1 MSSAQDLR
9 PIVIKKAKSRAKPHG
24 NHSWKIAYADF
35 MTAMMAFFLVLWLLS
50 SASPKAL
57 VGVAEYFRTPL
68 KVAIAGGDKSSMS
81 KSVVPGGGKDPM
93 AKDGEVMR
101 AQTND
106 PSDAR
111 RREQQESERLR
122 QLKTRLEMTIEN
134 NPVLRAFRPQ
144 LLLDITSEGLRI
156 QILDTQNRPMFR
168 TGSAAVEPYMRTIL
182 REIGPVLNEMPNKVS
197 LSGHTDS
204 QTYMAGERAY
214 SNWEL
219 SADRAN
225 ASRQELI
232 AGGMNEGKV
241 LRVLGLADTMPLD
254 KNDRLA
260 PVNRRISIVVLNKK
274 AQAQFES
281 ENASAAEVSVAA
293 QKGKAAQELQA
304 GVAAAETPAAK
315 APAAT
320 SAPAPAAT
328 PAAGA
333 AATAAPAAAG
343 KRE

>member
-9 PIVIKKAKSRAKPHG
+9 PIVIRKARPHSAPHG

-50 SASPKAL
+50 AASPKAL

-68 KVAIAGGDKSSMS
+68 KVAIAGGDKSSLS
-81 KSVVPGGGKDPM
+81 KSVIPGGGKDPL
-93 AKDGEVMR
+93 ARDGEVMH

-106 PSDAR
+106 PSDAQR
-111 RREQQESERLR
+111 RRDQMDTERLR
-122 QLKTRLEMTIEN
+122 ALKGRLEQIIDN
-134 NPVLRAFRPQ
+134 NPVLRQFRPQ

-204 QTYMAGERAY
+204 ATYMNGERAY

-232 AGGMNEGKV
+232 AGGMQEGKV
-241 LRVLGLADTMPLD
+241 LRVLGLADTMPLEKKD
-254 KNDRLA
+254 PLA
-260 PVNRRISIVVLNKK
+260 PINRRISIVVLNKR

-281 ENASAAEVSVAA
+281 ENASAAEVSVQA
-293 QKGKAAQELQA
+293 QKGR
-304 GVAAAETPAAK
+304 AAEEMQAQLDQAQPAS
-315 APAAT
+315 APAAR
-320 SAPAPAAT
+320 P
-328 PAAGA
+328 AGA
-333 AATAAPAAAG
+333 GSAG
-343 KRE
+343 KGKID

>member
-9 PIVIKKAKSRAKPHG
+9 PIVIRKAKSHSKPHG

-35 MTAMMAFFLVLWLLS
+35 MTAMMAFFMVMWLLS
-50 SASPKAL
+50 SVSPKTL
-57 VGVAEYFRTPL
+57 EGVAEYFRTPL

-81 KSVVPGGGKDPM
+81 KSVIPGGGKDVQ

-106 PSDAR
+106 PSDAQR
-111 RREQQESERLR
+111 RRDQMDTERLR
-122 QLKTRLEMTIEN
+122 ALKGRLEQIIDN
-134 NPVLRAFRPQ
+134 NPVLRQFRPQ

-168 TGSAAVEPYMRTIL
+168 TGSATVEPYMRTIL

-204 QTYMAGERAY
+204 ATYMMGERAY

-232 AGGMNEGKV
+232 AGGMQEGKV
-241 LRVLGLADTMPLD
+241 LRVLGLADTMPLEKKD
-254 KNDRLA
+254 VLA
-260 PVNRRISIVVLNKK
+260 PVNRRISIVVLNKR

-281 ENASAAEVSVAA
+281 ENASAAEVSVLA
-293 QKGKAAQELQA
+293 QKGRAGEELQA
-304 GVAAAETPAAK
+304 QVEQAQAAS
-315 APAAT
+315 APAARP
-320 SAPAPAAT
+320 S
-328 PAAGA
+328 GSG
-333 AATAAPAAAG
+333 AAG
-343 KRE
+343 KGKIE

>member
-9 PIVIKKAKSRAKPHG
+9 PIVIKKAKSHAKPHG

-81 KSVVPGGGKDPM
+81 KSVVPGGGKDPL

-106 PSDAR
+106 PSVEQR
-111 RREQQESERLR
+111 RREQVESERLR
-122 QLKTRLEMTIEN
+122 ALKNRLEQTIES

-168 TGSAAVEPYMRTIL
+168 TGSAAVEPYMRTLL

-232 AGGMNEGKV
+232 AGGMNEGTV

-254 KNDRLA
+254 RNDGMA
-260 PVNRRISIVVLNKK
+260 PINRRISIVVLNKR
-274 AQAQFES
+274 AQAQFEA
-281 ENASAAEVSVAA
+281 ENASAADVSVAA
-293 QKGKAAQELQA
+293 QKGKVGQDLQA
-304 GVAAAETPAAK
+304 GIAAAEARPA
-315 APAAT
+315 
-320 SAPAPAAT
+320 SA
-328 PAAGA
+328 AAGKP
-333 AATAAPAAAG
+333 AAPAAAG
-343 KRE
+343 KSE

>member
-9 PIVIKKAKSRAKPHG
+9 PIIIKKAKSHAKPHG

-35 MTAMMAFFLVLWLLS
+35 MTAMMALFLVLWLLS
-50 SASPKAL
+50 SSSPKTL
-57 VGVAEYFRTPL
+57 VGVAEYFKTPL
-68 KVAIAGGDKSSMS
+68 KVAVAGGDKSSLS
-81 KSVVPGGGKDPM
+81 KSVIPGGGKDPT

-101 AQTND
+101 AMTND
-106 PSDAR
+106 PADAQR
-111 RREQQESERLR
+111 RRDQMDSERLR
-122 QLKTRLEMTIEN
+122 ALKGRLEQIIEN
-134 NPVLRAFRPQ
+134 NPTLRQFRPQ

-204 QTYMAGERAY
+204 ATYMRGERAY

-232 AGGMNEGKV
+232 AGGMQEGKV
-241 LRVLGLADTMPLD
+241 LRVLGLADTMPLE
-254 KNDRLA
+254 KNDALA
-260 PVNRRISIVVLNKK
+260 PTNRRISIVVLNKR
-274 AQAQFES
+274 AQAQFEQ
-281 ENASAAEVSVAA
+281 ENASAADVQVQAT
-293 QKGKAAQELQA
+293 KGR
-304 GVAAAETPAAK
+304 AAEEFQAQVEG
-315 APAAT
+315 AP
-320 SAPAPAAT
+320 
-328 PAAGA
+328 GA
-333 AATAAPAAAG
+333 AAVAASAPKA
-343 KRE
+343 K

>member
-1 MSSAQDLR
+1 MSDESVHQGKNEII
-9 PIVIKKAKSRAKPHG
+9 IVKRRGGDHDEGGHG
-24 NHSWKIAYADF
+24 GAWKIAYADF

-81 KSVVPGGGKDPM
+81 KSVVPGGGKDPL

-106 PSDAR
+106 PSFEQR
-111 RREQQESERLR
+111 RREQVESERLR
-122 QLKTRLEMTIEN
+122 ALKNRLEQTIES

-168 TGSAAVEPYMRTIL
+168 TGSAAVEPYMRTLL

-254 KNDRLA
+254 RNDGMA
-260 PVNRRISIVVLNKK
+260 PINRRISIVVLNKR
-274 AQAQFES
+274 AQTQFEA
-281 ENASAAEVSVAA
+281 ENASAADVSVAA
-293 QKGKAAQELQA
+293 QKGKVGQDLQA
-304 GVAAAETPAAK
+304 GIAAAEARPA
-315 APAAT
+315 
-320 SAPAPAAT
+320 SA
-328 PAAGA
+328 AAGKP
-333 AATAAPAAAG
+333 AAPAAAG
-343 KRE
+343 KSE